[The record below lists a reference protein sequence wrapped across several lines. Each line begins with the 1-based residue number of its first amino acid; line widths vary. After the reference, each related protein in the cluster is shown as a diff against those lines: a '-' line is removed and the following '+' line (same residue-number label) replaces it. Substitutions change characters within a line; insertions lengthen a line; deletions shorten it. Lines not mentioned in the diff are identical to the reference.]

1 MTPEENIKFRE
12 TITKNIFKSHVG
24 YEPNLENPK
33 TFNEKLQWLKLYYHD
48 PLMTICADKYLV
60 RDYVKEKIGEE
71 YLVPLIGVWD
81 RVEDIDFDS
90 LPNQFVLKVN
100 WGSGQ
105 NIIVKDK
112 STLNIE
118 ETKNKLEYWMKPTSN
133 HYYYIYEWPYKNIK
147 PKILAE
153 KYVMDEN
160 LNNLTVYKTFCFNS
174 EPYLFQ
180 VIINDKT
187 PDEKINYYDL
197 NWNKLILK
205 QNYQNF
211 DYDLKKPEAL
221 NLMIDIAKK
230 ISKDFPYFIRIDF
243 YQINE
248 KIYFSEYTFY
258 SDAGIAKF
266 EPEEWDIKLGNIMTI
281 PKNKKIEYDFIDRET
296 LINQA
301 ANLEPIV
308 KQYRDLEENY
318 NKLKPLEEKIKLY
331 SKKFNLFT
339 IFNID
344 ILSFT
349 SNKEYFIFTILGIK
363 IVFKHK
369 VRPDQTRPD
378 QTRPDQTRPNIYICS
393 DYILLYNNTK
403 YKKLQPML
411 QYPIAA

>member
-1 MTPEENIKFRE
+1 MTPEENIRFKEKIIKEQF
-12 TITKNIFKSHVG
+12 KNALG
-24 YEPNLENPK
+24 YELNLENPK

-60 RDYVKEKIGEE
+60 RDYVKEKICEE

-133 HYYYIYEWPYKNIK
+133 HYYYYYEWCYKNIK
-147 PKILAE
+147 PKITCE
-153 KYVMDEN
+153 KYIEQIDSN
-160 LNNLTVYKTFCFNS
+160 LVDYRVFCFNGIANYIIVDHNAKIFGVNAKYLRSVYNRNWEKLDIQIYHPIYKPIIEKPYCIDEILYIS
-174 EPYLFQ
+174 E
-180 VIINDKT
+180 
-187 PDEKINYYDL
+187 
-197 NWNKLILK
+197 
-205 QNYQNF
+205 
-211 DYDLKKPEAL
+211 
-221 NLMIDIAKK
+221 K
-230 ISKDFPYFIRIDF
+230 ISKNFIHVRVDF
-243 YQINE
+243 YIIKDKPIIGE
-248 KIYFSEYTFY
+248 LTFY
-258 SDAGIAKF
+258 HQNGTAKF
-266 EPEEWDIKLGNIMTI
+266 YPQEWDYKFGESLELPKEKKL
-281 PKNKKIEYDFIDRET
+281 EYNFIDRDT
-296 LINQA
+296 LVNQA

-308 KQYRDLEENY
+308 KQYIDIEKDY

-349 SNKEYFIFTILGIK
+349 SNKEYFILTILGIK

-378 QTRPDQTRPNIYICS
+378 QTRPDQT
-393 DYILLYNNTK
+393 
-403 YKKLQPML
+403 
-411 QYPIAA
+411 

>member
-1 MTPEENIKFRE
+1 MTLEENIRFKEEIIKEQFR
-12 TITKNIFKSHVG
+12 NALG
-24 YEPNLENPK
+24 YELNLENPK

-48 PLMTICADKYLV
+48 PLMTKCADKYAV
-60 RDYVKEKIGEE
+60 REYIKEIIGEE
-71 YLVPLIGVWD
+71 YLIPLIGVWD
-81 RVEDIDFDS
+81 RVEDIDFNS

-118 ETKNKLEYWMKPTSN
+118 ETKKKLEYWMKSTSN
-133 HYYYIYEWPYKNIK
+133 HYYYSYEWCYKNIK
-147 PKILAE
+147 PKIICE
-153 KYVMDEN
+153 KYIEEYYN
-160 LNNLTVYKTFCFNS
+160 IFLYRIFCFNGKVN
-174 EPYLFQ
+174 Y
-180 VIINDKT
+180 IN
-187 PDEKINYYDL
+187 
-197 NWNKLILK
+197 
-205 QNYQNF
+205 
-211 DYDLKKPEAL
+211 
-221 NLMIDIAKK
+221 IDIPTNINNQILFKSIHCDENFEKLPFKRKDPILEYEIDKPKNFNMLIK
-230 ISKDFPYFIRIDF
+230 ISEILSKSFSHVRVDLYYIDNSIKFSELTF
-243 YQINE
+243 YQG
-248 KIYFSEYTFY
+248 SGL
-258 SDAGIAKF
+258 SKF
-266 EPEEWDIKLGNIMTI
+266 NPIEWDYRIGELLEL
-281 PKNKKIEYDFIDRET
+281 PKEKKIEYDFIDRDI

-308 KQYRDLEENY
+308 KQYRDLEEDY